1 MKKEI
6 PLLPYTTLRFT
17 TCEVLVFFLI
27 SYKNS
32 VYNMVCI
39 LYKSNI
45 KKNHV
50 LLGKQNTFLSLLTQT
65 FLPVDVISFQIVSDH
80 ILPGEQAG

>member
-1 MKKEI
+1 
-6 PLLPYTTLRFT
+6 
-17 TCEVLVFFLI
+17 
-27 SYKNS
+27 
-32 VYNMVCI
+32 MVCI

-65 FLPVDVISFQIVSDH
+65 FLPADVISFQIVSDH